1 VRGVDNDWSG
11 HEQTLNNEYGA
22 KCKELGVTPNFLN
35 VTQVEKVDTTRW
47 QPAEKQKTL
56 IHTAPVHAPDL
67 HQRPHT
73 SAGSLAGSHSSLRG
87 RNHALEAEVE
97 RTENNYRAAA
107 GNLAKQ
113 KQVAKN
119 WMKRQ
124 GVRLY
129 SQMDEIFAERKAI
142 LALMRR
148 EETEFELLKDL
159 ITQKFKN

>member
-1 VRGVDNDWSG
+1 M
-11 HEQTLNNEYGA
+11 
-22 KCKELGVTPNFLN
+22 GVTPNFIN
-35 VTQVEKVDTTRW
+35 VKQAEKVDTTRW

-67 HQRPHT
+67 QQRPHT
-73 SAGSLAGSHSSLRG
+73 SAGSSGHSGLRG
-87 RNHALEAEVE
+87 RNHAVEAEVE
-97 RTENNYRAAA
+97 RVESNYRAAA

-148 EETEFELLKDL
+148 EETEFSLLKDL
-159 ITQKFKN
+159 ITKKFSR